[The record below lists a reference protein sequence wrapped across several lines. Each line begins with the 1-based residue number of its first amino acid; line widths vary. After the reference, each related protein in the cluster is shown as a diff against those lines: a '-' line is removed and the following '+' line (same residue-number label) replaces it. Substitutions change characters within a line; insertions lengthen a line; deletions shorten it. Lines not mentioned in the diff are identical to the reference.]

1 MTLRLVLRY
10 AAFQLPGLAIVGC
23 VLFLVRQWDLLS
35 AGTAGLIFF
44 LWIAKDVLMFPIA
57 RSAYLPEDEGSSPE
71 TLGAVGVARDGLVED
86 AYVRIGPEL
95 WRARR
100 VSGSPP
106 ITPGQRFRVVALD
119 GLTVLVESHQVEE
132 DR

>member
-10 AAFQLPGLAIVGC
+10 AAFQLPAIGILGC
-23 VLFLVRQWDLLS
+23 VLLFARQWELLS
-35 AGTAGLIFF
+35 VGTAGLIFS
-44 LWIAKDVLMFPIA
+44 LWIAKDILMFPIT
-57 RSAYLPEDEGSSPE
+57 RSAYLPGDGDSSRKI
-71 TLGAVGVARDGLVED
+71 LGAIGVAHDGLAEE

-106 ITPGQRFRVVALD
+106 VAPGQRVRVVALD
-119 GLTVLVESHQVEE
+119 GFTVLVESHKVE
-132 DR
+132 RGR

>member
-10 AAFQLPGLAIVGC
+10 AAFQLPELAIVGC
-23 VLFLVRQWDLLS
+23 VLLLVRQWDFLT
-35 AGTAGLIFF
+35 AGTAGLIFS
-44 LWIAKDVLMFPIA
+44 LWIAKDVLMFPITL
-57 RSAYLPEDEGSSPE
+57 SAYLPGDGGSSRE
-71 TLGAVGVARDGLVED
+71 ILGAIGVAHDGLAED
-86 AYVRIGPEL
+86 AYVRFGSEL

-106 ITPGQRFRVVALD
+106 ITPGQRIRVVALD
-119 GLTVLVESHQVEE
+119 GLTVLVESHQVDG

>member
-10 AAFQLPGLAIVGC
+10 AAFQLPELAIVAC
-23 VLFLVRQWDLLS
+23 VLLLVRQWDLLS
-35 AGTAGLIFF
+35 AGTAGLIFS
-44 LWIAKDVLMFPIA
+44 LWVAKDVLMFPIT
-57 RSAYLPEDEGSSPE
+57 RSAYLPGDEGSSRE
-71 TLGAVGVARDGLVED
+71 ILGAVGVAHDGLAED

-106 ITPGQRFRVVALD
+106 ITPGQRVRVVALD
-119 GLTVLVESHQVEE
+119 GLTVLVESHQIEE
-132 DR
+132 GR